1 MHPCAL
7 DLQEVNAILTRRKWI
22 TSRELGRELME
33 AEQKLST
40 TKNILSIT
48 QEGLEIAQETEANA
62 IALLAK
68 EKEYL

>member
-7 DLQEVNAILTRRKWI
+7 DLQEVNAILVRRKWI